1 MAEQWLTYQQAG
13 DLLGMSAEA
22 ARQRA
27 RRLKWRTQRGNDG
40 RALVLV
46 PEVPG
51 VRPRIPPA
59 VQTPGQTPVQPPGQ
73 TGDDNA
79 LAALFREHL
88 ERAEAGAAAERA
100 RAERAEAALGA
111 ALVAAARAEGEA
123 TALRGE
129 VRAVRDEA
137 ATRVQAAEAARD
149 AARAELADW
158 TAGGPLGRAWRALVY
173 RRGRP

>member
-1 MAEQWLTYQQAG
+1 MAEQWRTYQQAG
-13 DLLGMSAEA
+13 DLLGMSSEA

-40 RALVLV
+40 RTLVLV

-88 ERAEAGAAAERA
+88 EQAEAAAAERA
-100 RAERAEAALGA
+100 RAELAEAALGA

-137 ATRVQAAEAARD
+137 ATRVQAAEAARMP
-149 AARAELADW
+149 RA
-158 TAGGPLGRAWRALVY
+158 PS
-173 RRGRP
+173 

>member
-1 MAEQWLTYQQAG
+1 MAEQWRTYQQAG
-13 DLLGMSAEA
+13 DLLGMSSEA

-40 RALVLV
+40 RTLVLV

-59 VQTPGQTPVQPPGQ
+59 VQTPVRPPGQ

-88 ERAEAGAAAERA
+88 EQAEAAAAERA
-100 RAERAEAALGA
+100 RAELAEAALGA

-137 ATRVQAAEAARD
+137 ATRVQAAEAARMP
-149 AARAELADW
+149 RA
-158 TAGGPLGRAWRALVY
+158 PS
-173 RRGRP
+173 